1 MSVDSDGGSGG
12 GGDIEQRA
20 GGCNGTVATNGA
32 G

>member
-12 GGDIEQRA
+12 GGIEQRA